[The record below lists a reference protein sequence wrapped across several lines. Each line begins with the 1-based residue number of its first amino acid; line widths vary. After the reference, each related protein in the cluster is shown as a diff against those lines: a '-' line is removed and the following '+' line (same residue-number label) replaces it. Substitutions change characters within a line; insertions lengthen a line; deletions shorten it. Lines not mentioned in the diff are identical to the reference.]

1 MDEYADTVTSYIN
14 FAENICI
21 PSKTVTVYSNNK
33 PWFSKEVK
41 ILCLKKN
48 EAFKSGNKEAFKAA
62 RYDFERAVKKAKAK
76 YKDSL
81 QAKLQAKDTKGVWK
95 GMQTITGYKSR
106 HRTPDDDS
114 LLPDRLNEFYCRF
127 DMHGCS
133 LCSCS

>member
-62 RYDFERAVKKAKAK
+62 RYDLKPNIKTVCRLSYKPKTLRVFGKGCRPSQGIKAGIEPRMMIPSFLI
-76 YKDSL
+76 D
-81 QAKLQAKDTKGVWK
+81 
-95 GMQTITGYKSR
+95 
-106 HRTPDDDS
+106 
-114 LLPDRLNEFYCRF
+114 
-127 DMHGCS
+127 
-133 LCSCS
+133 